1 MRFDK
6 FNLENSTLVDYLQLS
21 LNIFTRNMNCVI
33 DLNLSFVNIN
43 NLNFRDLLKTYMNQH
58 TPKLKFGIIVIMNVG
73 WLLETWINPKRLS
86 RWFLRCITTVLK
98 IKYSSLDK

>member
-1 MRFDK
+1 
-6 FNLENSTLVDYLQLS
+6 
-21 LNIFTRNMNCVI
+21 MNCVI

-73 WLLETWINPKRLS
+73 WLLET
-86 RWFLRCITTVLK
+86 
-98 IKYSSLDK
+98 